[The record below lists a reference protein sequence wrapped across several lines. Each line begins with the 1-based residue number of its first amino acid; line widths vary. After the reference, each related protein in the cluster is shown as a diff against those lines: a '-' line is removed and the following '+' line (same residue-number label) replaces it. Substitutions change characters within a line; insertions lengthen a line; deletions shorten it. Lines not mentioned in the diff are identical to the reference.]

1 MADVLKGLEIK
12 NMTDVSADLYFYGD
26 IVSDWWGAWQN
37 EDQYPDAIKNF
48 LSQAEGKD
56 LNVYVNSGG
65 GSVFAGMAIYNM
77 IKRHGEKNK
86 VKVYVD
92 GLAGSIASVIAFA
105 GTEPP
110 EIPSNAFLMIH
121 KPWGAISGNADEMR
135 KMADDLDKIQTGI
148 MNVYEEHLAEGVT
161 DRSGGSVGKRRN
173 MVRWQRSGKVFQYRT
188 DRRGRLCGSSRR
200 LFEPRR
206 KVAGKIQITPET
218 PGADTEGTY
227 TGRTGESGSRR
238 RKKKPDQ
245 KIMYRGNDER
255 RIKRI

>member
-121 KPWGAISGNADEMR
+121 KPWSAISGNADEMR

-148 MNVYEEHLAEGVT
+148 MNVYEDHLAEGVT
-161 DRSGGSVGKRRN
+161 IDQVEALVDAGTWLDGKEAAKYFNIAQTDAADYVAAVGGYLSHAGKLPEKFKSYQKQPEQTPKGPTPEEQAKAAADAEKRN
-173 MVRWQRSGKVFQYRT
+173 QIK
-188 DRRGRLCGSSRR
+188 RLC
-200 LFEPRR
+200 
-206 KVAGKIQITPET
+206 I
-218 PGADTEGTY
+218 EGMTK
-227 TGRTGESGSRR
+227 GE
-238 RKKKPDQ
+238 
-245 KIMYRGNDER
+245 
-255 RIKRI
+255 

>member
-161 DRSGGSVGKRRN
+161 IDQVEALVNAETWLDGKEAAKYFNIAQTDAADYVAAVGDYLNHAGKLPEKFKSHQKHQEQTPKGPTPEEQAKAAADAEKRN
-173 MVRWQRSGKVFQYRT
+173 QIK
-188 DRRGRLCGSSRR
+188 RLC
-200 LFEPRR
+200 
-206 KVAGKIQITPET
+206 I
-218 PGADTEGTY
+218 EGMTK
-227 TGRTGESGSRR
+227 GE
-238 RKKKPDQ
+238 
-245 KIMYRGNDER
+245 
-255 RIKRI
+255 

>member
-1 MADVLKGLEIK
+1 MANVLKGLEIK

-86 VKVYVD
+86 VKVRVD

-148 MNVYEEHLAEGVT
+148 MNVYEDHLAEGVT
-161 DRSGGSVGKRRN
+161 IDQVEALVDAETWLDGKEAAKYFNIAQTDAADYVAAVGDYLSHTGKLPEKFKSHQKQPKQTPKGPTPEEQAKAAVDAEKRN
-173 MVRWQRSGKVFQYRT
+173 QIK
-188 DRRGRLCGSSRR
+188 RLC
-200 LFEPRR
+200 
-206 KVAGKIQITPET
+206 I
-218 PGADTEGTY
+218 EGMTK
-227 TGRTGESGSRR
+227 GE
-238 RKKKPDQ
+238 
-245 KIMYRGNDER
+245 
-255 RIKRI
+255 

>member
-37 EDQYPDAIKNF
+37 EDQYPDAIKTF

-161 DRSGGSVGKRRN
+161 IDQVEALVNAETWLDGKEAAKYFNIAQTDAADYVAAVGDYLSYARKLPEKFKSHQKQPEQTPKGATPEEQAKAAADAEKRN
-173 MVRWQRSGKVFQYRT
+173 QIK
-188 DRRGRLCGSSRR
+188 RLC
-200 LFEPRR
+200 
-206 KVAGKIQITPET
+206 I
-218 PGADTEGTY
+218 EGMTK
-227 TGRTGESGSRR
+227 GE
-238 RKKKPDQ
+238 
-245 KIMYRGNDER
+245 
-255 RIKRI
+255 

>member
-12 NMTDVSADLYFYGD
+12 NMTDISADLYFYGD

-135 KMADDLDKIQTGI
+135 KMADDLDKIQAGI
-148 MNVYEEHLAEGVT
+148 MNVYEDHLAEGVT
-161 DRSGGSVGKRRN
+161 IDQVEALVDAETWLDGKEAAKYFNIAQTDAADYVAAFGDYLNHAGKLPEKFKSHQKHPEQTPKGPTPEEQAKAAADAEKRN
-173 MVRWQRSGKVFQYRT
+173 QIK
-188 DRRGRLCGSSRR
+188 RLC
-200 LFEPRR
+200 
-206 KVAGKIQITPET
+206 I
-218 PGADTEGTY
+218 EGMTK
-227 TGRTGESGSRR
+227 GE
-238 RKKKPDQ
+238 
-245 KIMYRGNDER
+245 
-255 RIKRI
+255 

>member
-110 EIPSNAFLMIH
+110 EIPVECIL
-121 KPWGAISGNADEMR
+121 
-135 KMADDLDKIQTGI
+135 DD
-148 MNVYEEHLAEGVT
+148 
-161 DRSGGSVGKRRN
+161 S
-173 MVRWQRSGKVFQYRT
+173 
-188 DRRGRLCGSSRR
+188 
-200 LFEPRR
+200 
-206 KVAGKIQITPET
+206 
-218 PGADTEGTY
+218 
-227 TGRTGESGSRR
+227 
-238 RKKKPDQ
+238 
-245 KIMYRGNDER
+245 
-255 RIKRI
+255 

>member
-148 MNVYEEHLAEGVT
+148 MNVYEDHLAEGVT
-161 DRSGGSVGKRRN
+161 IDQVETLVNAETWLDGKEAAKYFNIAQTDAADYVAAVGDYLNYAGKLPEKFKSHQKQPEQTPKGPTPEEQAKAAADAEKRN
-173 MVRWQRSGKVFQYRT
+173 QIK
-188 DRRGRLCGSSRR
+188 RLC
-200 LFEPRR
+200 
-206 KVAGKIQITPET
+206 I
-218 PGADTEGTY
+218 EGMTK
-227 TGRTGESGSRR
+227 G
-238 RKKKPDQ
+238 D
-245 KIMYRGNDER
+245 
-255 RIKRI
+255 

>member
-48 LSQAEGKD
+48 LSKAEGKD

-148 MNVYEEHLAEGVT
+148 MNVYEDHLAEGVT
-161 DRSGGSVGKRRN
+161 IDQVEALVDAETWLDGKEAAKYFNIAQTDAADYVAAVGDYLNHAGKLPEKFKSHQKHPEQTPKGPTPEEQAKAAADAEKRN
-173 MVRWQRSGKVFQYRT
+173 QIK
-188 DRRGRLCGSSRR
+188 RLC
-200 LFEPRR
+200 
-206 KVAGKIQITPET
+206 I
-218 PGADTEGTY
+218 EGMTK
-227 TGRTGESGSRR
+227 GE
-238 RKKKPDQ
+238 
-245 KIMYRGNDER
+245 
-255 RIKRI
+255 

>member
-12 NMTDVSADLYFYGD
+12 NMTDISADLYFYGD

-77 IKRHGEKNK
+77 IKRHGDKNK

-161 DRSGGSVGKRRN
+161 IDQVQALVNAETWLDGKEAAKYFNIAQTDAADYVAAAGDYLNHAGKLPEKFKSHQKHPEQTPKGPTPEEQAKAAADAEKRN
-173 MVRWQRSGKVFQYRT
+173 QIK
-188 DRRGRLCGSSRR
+188 RLC
-200 LFEPRR
+200 
-206 KVAGKIQITPET
+206 I
-218 PGADTEGTY
+218 EGMTK
-227 TGRTGESGSRR
+227 GE
-238 RKKKPDQ
+238 
-245 KIMYRGNDER
+245 
-255 RIKRI
+255 

>member
-12 NMTDVSADLYFYGD
+12 NMTDISADLYFYGD

-148 MNVYEEHLAEGVT
+148 MNVYEEHLAEGITIDQVEALVNAETWLDGKEAAKYFNIAQT
-161 DRSGGSVGKRRN
+161 DTADYVAAVGDYLNHAGKLPEKFKSHQKHPEQTPKGPTPEEQAKAAADAEKRN
-173 MVRWQRSGKVFQYRT
+173 QIK
-188 DRRGRLCGSSRR
+188 RLC
-200 LFEPRR
+200 
-206 KVAGKIQITPET
+206 I
-218 PGADTEGTY
+218 EGMTK
-227 TGRTGESGSRR
+227 GE
-238 RKKKPDQ
+238 
-245 KIMYRGNDER
+245 
-255 RIKRI
+255 

>member
-12 NMTDVSADLYFYGD
+12 NMTDISADLYFYGD

-56 LNVYVNSGG
+56 LNIYVNSGG

-135 KMADDLDKIQTGI
+135 KMADDLDKIQAGI
-148 MNVYEEHLAEGVT
+148 MNVYEDHLAEGVT
-161 DRSGGSVGKRRN
+161 IDQVEALVNAETWLDGKEAAKYFDIAQTDAVDYVAAVGDYLDYAGELPEKFKSHQKQPEQTPKGPTPEEQAKAAADVEKRN
-173 MVRWQRSGKVFQYRT
+173 QIK
-188 DRRGRLCGSSRR
+188 RLC
-200 LFEPRR
+200 
-206 KVAGKIQITPET
+206 I
-218 PGADTEGTY
+218 EGMTK
-227 TGRTGESGSRR
+227 GE
-238 RKKKPDQ
+238 
-245 KIMYRGNDER
+245 
-255 RIKRI
+255 

>member
-1 MADVLKGLEIK
+1 MADVFKGLEIK

-37 EDQYPDAIKNF
+37 EDQYPYAIKTF

-161 DRSGGSVGKRRN
+161 IDQVEALVNAETWLDGKEAAKYFNIAQTDAADYVAAVGDYL
-173 MVRWQRSGKVFQYRT
+173 SHAGKLPENHTRYSLS
-188 DRRGRLCGSSRR
+188 RLRMELHR
-200 LFEPRR
+200 KNRR
-206 KVAGKIQITPET
+206 KRQQTPKKET
-218 PGADTEGTY
+218 RSKDY
-227 TGRTGESGSRR
+227 VSR
-238 RKKKPDQ
+238 
-245 KIMYRGNDER
+245 E
-255 RIKRI
+255 

>member
-148 MNVYEEHLAEGVT
+148 MNVYEDHLAEGVT
-161 DRSGGSVGKRRN
+161 IDQVEALVNAETWLDGKEAAKYFNIAQTDAVDYVAAVGDYLDYAGELPEKFKSHQKKPEQTPKGPTPEEQAKAAADAEKRN
-173 MVRWQRSGKVFQYRT
+173 QIK
-188 DRRGRLCGSSRR
+188 RLC
-200 LFEPRR
+200 
-206 KVAGKIQITPET
+206 I
-218 PGADTEGTY
+218 EGMTK
-227 TGRTGESGSRR
+227 GE
-238 RKKKPDQ
+238 
-245 KIMYRGNDER
+245 
-255 RIKRI
+255 

>member
-56 LNVYVNSGG
+56 LNIYVNSGG

-135 KMADDLDKIQTGI
+135 KMADDLDKIQAGI
-148 MNVYEEHLAEGVT
+148 MNVYEDHLAEGVT
-161 DRSGGSVGKRRN
+161 IDQVEALVNAETWLDGKEAAKYFNIAQTDAVDYVAAVGDYLDYAEELPEKFKSHQKKPEQTPKGSTPEEQAKAAADAEKRN
-173 MVRWQRSGKVFQYRT
+173 QIK
-188 DRRGRLCGSSRR
+188 RLC
-200 LFEPRR
+200 
-206 KVAGKIQITPET
+206 I
-218 PGADTEGTY
+218 EGMTK
-227 TGRTGESGSRR
+227 GE
-238 RKKKPDQ
+238 
-245 KIMYRGNDER
+245 
-255 RIKRI
+255 

>member
-1 MADVLKGLEIK
+1 MADALKGLEIK

-148 MNVYEEHLAEGVT
+148 MNVYEDHLAEGVT
-161 DRSGGSVGKRRN
+161 IEQVEALVDAETWLDGKEAAKYFNIAQTDAADYVAAVGDYLNYAGKLPEKFKSHQKQPEQTPKGPTPEEQAKAAADAEKRN
-173 MVRWQRSGKVFQYRT
+173 QIK
-188 DRRGRLCGSSRR
+188 RLC
-200 LFEPRR
+200 
-206 KVAGKIQITPET
+206 I
-218 PGADTEGTY
+218 EGMTK
-227 TGRTGESGSRR
+227 GE
-238 RKKKPDQ
+238 
-245 KIMYRGNDER
+245 
-255 RIKRI
+255 

>member
-1 MADVLKGLEIK
+1 MADALKGLEIK

-148 MNVYEEHLAEGVT
+148 MNVYEDHLAEGVT
-161 DRSGGSVGKRRN
+161 IEQVEALVDAETWLDGKEAAKYFNIAQTDAADYVAAVGDYLNYAGKLPEKFKSHQKQPEQTPKGPTPEEQAKAAADAEKRN
-173 MVRWQRSGKVFQYRT
+173 QIK
-188 DRRGRLCGSSRR
+188 RLC
-200 LFEPRR
+200 
-206 KVAGKIQITPET
+206 I
-218 PGADTEGTY
+218 EGLTK
-227 TGRTGESGSRR
+227 GE
-238 RKKKPDQ
+238 
-245 KIMYRGNDER
+245 
-255 RIKRI
+255 

>member
-1 MADVLKGLEIK
+1 MADVLKGFEIK

-56 LNVYVNSGG
+56 LNIYVNSGG

-148 MNVYEEHLAEGVT
+148 MNVYEDHLAEGVT
-161 DRSGGSVGKRRN
+161 IDQVEALVNAETWLDGKEAAKYFNIAQTDAVDYVAAVGDYLSHTGELPEKFKSHQKKPEQTPKGPTPEEQAKAAVNAEKRN
-173 MVRWQRSGKVFQYRT
+173 QIK
-188 DRRGRLCGSSRR
+188 RLC
-200 LFEPRR
+200 
-206 KVAGKIQITPET
+206 I
-218 PGADTEGTY
+218 EGMTK
-227 TGRTGESGSRR
+227 GE
-238 RKKKPDQ
+238 
-245 KIMYRGNDER
+245 
-255 RIKRI
+255 

>member
-56 LNVYVNSGG
+56 LNVYINSGG

-148 MNVYEEHLAEGVT
+148 MNVYEDHLAGGATIDQVETLVNAETWLDGKEAAKYFNIAQT
-161 DRSGGSVGKRRN
+161 DAADYVAAVGDYLNYAGKLPEKFKSHQKQPEQTPKGPTPEEQAKAAADAEKRN
-173 MVRWQRSGKVFQYRT
+173 QIK
-188 DRRGRLCGSSRR
+188 RLC
-200 LFEPRR
+200 
-206 KVAGKIQITPET
+206 I
-218 PGADTEGTY
+218 EGMTK
-227 TGRTGESGSRR
+227 G
-238 RKKKPDQ
+238 D
-245 KIMYRGNDER
+245 
-255 RIKRI
+255 

>member
-1 MADVLKGLEIK
+1 MADVLKGFEIK

-56 LNVYVNSGG
+56 LNIYVNSGG

-121 KPWGAISGNADEMR
+121 KPWGAISGNADKMR

-148 MNVYEEHLAEGVT
+148 MNVYEDHLAEGVT
-161 DRSGGSVGKRRN
+161 IDQVEALVNAETWLDGKEAAKYFNIAQTDAVDYVAAVGDYLSHTGELPEKFKSHQKKPEQTPKGPTPEEQAKAAADAEKRN
-173 MVRWQRSGKVFQYRT
+173 QIK
-188 DRRGRLCGSSRR
+188 RLC
-200 LFEPRR
+200 
-206 KVAGKIQITPET
+206 I
-218 PGADTEGTY
+218 EGMTK
-227 TGRTGESGSRR
+227 GE
-238 RKKKPDQ
+238 
-245 KIMYRGNDER
+245 
-255 RIKRI
+255 

>member
-48 LSQAEGKD
+48 LSEAEGKD
-56 LNVYVNSGG
+56 LNVYINSGG

-121 KPWGAISGNADEMR
+121 KPWGQVTGNADELR

-148 MNVYEEHLAEGVT
+148 MNVYENHLKEGVT
-161 DRSGGSVGKRRN
+161 IDQVEELVNKEEWLDGKRAAEYFDVAETDAVEYVAAVGDYLNHAGKLPEKFKSHQKQPKQTPKGPTPEEQAKAAADAEKRN
-173 MVRWQRSGKVFQYRT
+173 QIK
-188 DRRGRLCGSSRR
+188 RLC
-200 LFEPRR
+200 
-206 KVAGKIQITPET
+206 I
-218 PGADTEGTY
+218 EGMTK
-227 TGRTGESGSRR
+227 GE
-238 RKKKPDQ
+238 
-245 KIMYRGNDER
+245 
-255 RIKRI
+255 

>member
-48 LSQAEGKD
+48 LSEAEGKD
-56 LNVYVNSGG
+56 LNVYINSGG

-121 KPWGAISGNADEMR
+121 KPWGQVTGNADELR

-148 MNVYEEHLAEGVT
+148 MNVYENHLKEGVT
-161 DRSGGSVGKRRN
+161 IDQVEELVNKEEWLDGKRAAEYFDVAETDAVEYVAAVGDYLNHAGKLPEKFKSHQKQPKQTTNGPTPEEQAKAAADAEKRN
-173 MVRWQRSGKVFQYRT
+173 QIK
-188 DRRGRLCGSSRR
+188 RLC
-200 LFEPRR
+200 
-206 KVAGKIQITPET
+206 I
-218 PGADTEGTY
+218 EGMTK
-227 TGRTGESGSRR
+227 GE
-238 RKKKPDQ
+238 
-245 KIMYRGNDER
+245 
-255 RIKRI
+255 

>member
-12 NMTDVSADLYFYGD
+12 NMTETSADLYFYGD

-48 LSQAEGKD
+48 LAAAEGKD
-56 LNVYVNSGG
+56 LNIYVNSGG

-135 KMADDLDKIQTGI
+135 KMADDLDKVQGGI
-148 MNVYEEHLAEGVT
+148 MNVYENHLKEGVT
-161 DRSGGSVGKRRN
+161 IDQIEQLVNAETWMDGKEAAEYFDIATTEAKEYAAAVGDYMNKIGVKAPKEYKDRV
-173 MVRWQRSGKVFQYRT
+173 
-188 DRRGRLCGSSRR
+188 
-200 LFEPRR
+200 
-206 KVAGKIQITPET
+206 
-218 PGADTEGTY
+218 
-227 TGRTGESGSRR
+227 
-238 RKKKPDQ
+238 KKPDPMPKGPTPEETAKAAADAEKRNQ
-245 KIMYRGNDER
+245 IR
-255 RIKRI
+255 RLCIEGMTKGE

>member
-121 KPWGAISGNADEMR
+121 KPWGQVTGNADELR

-148 MNVYEEHLAEGVT
+148 MNVYENHLKEGVT
-161 DRSGGSVGKRRN
+161 IDQVEELVNKEEWLDGKRAAEYFDVAETDAVEYVAAVSDYLNHAGKLPEKFKSHQKQPEQTPKGPTPEEQAKAAADAEKRN
-173 MVRWQRSGKVFQYRT
+173 QIK
-188 DRRGRLCGSSRR
+188 RLC
-200 LFEPRR
+200 
-206 KVAGKIQITPET
+206 I
-218 PGADTEGTY
+218 EGMTK
-227 TGRTGESGSRR
+227 GE
-238 RKKKPDQ
+238 
-245 KIMYRGNDER
+245 
-255 RIKRI
+255 